1 MSDMVDALSERMA
14 ATQAALRERGQA
26 ARHARMREH
35 VLEAAAEPHVSAGPR
50 WWAWS
55 LAAGAVAAAVLLVWI
70 AVRPGP
76 LTFQVHGASEGSG
89 QALAFVAAGDDA
101 PLELSFSDG
110 SAMKLRPRTRV
121 RVGALRDDGADLVLE
136 SGTLDA
142 SLEPHTTGSWTVAAG
157 PYRVLVTGTAFWV
170 RWVPETETFELEL
183 SRGAVT
189 LQGPGIE
196 GVREV
201 AEGEHVVIAG
211 HRELAIAAEPVVRAA
226 AAAAERE
233 DLEPEELGI
242 DDDEAAPAPRAGT
255 RRGSGSKPSRGGG
268 GATGASAEDWRS
280 LAHQGSYREAIAAAE
295 AAGFSRLCGSLDAA
309 ALLELADAGR
319 YARKTARAREALLAL
334 RKRFPGTEAAAAA
347 SFDLG
352 RLASG
357 GASGCSDA
365 SQWFRTYLRERPQG
379 SMADAARHRIDECGA
394 TEEAGA
400 TP

>member
-1 MSDMVDALSERMA
+1 MSDVVDALTERMGA
-14 ATQAALRERGQA
+14 AQAELRERGSA

-35 VLEAAAEPHVSAGPR
+35 VLARAAEPRTSAGSR

-55 LAAGAVAAAVLLVWI
+55 LATGAVAAAVLLAWI

-76 LTFQVHGASEGSG
+76 LTFEVQGAGEAGMA
-89 QALAFVAAGDDA
+89 QAFVAADDE
-101 PLELSFSDG
+101 PLALSFSDG

-136 SGTLDA
+136 SGTVEA
-142 SLEPHTTGSWTVAAG
+142 TLEPRTSGSWTVAAG
-157 PYRVLVTGTAFWV
+157 PYRVLVIGTAFWV

-183 SRGAVT
+183 SRGAVKV
-189 LQGPGIE
+189 QGPGIE

-211 HRELAIAAEPVVRAA
+211 RHEVAVAEDVPAVRADEPDA
-226 AAAAERE
+226 ITIDEA
-233 DLEPEELGI
+233 EPEEGGP
-242 DDDEAAPAPRAGT
+242 EPEPRASA
-255 RRGSGSKPSRGGG
+255 RRGSGSKPSRAAG
-268 GATGASAEDWRS
+268 GATGGSIEDWRR

-357 GASGCSDA
+357 GAKRCGDA
-365 SQWFRTYLRERPQG
+365 TQWFRTYLRERPQG
-379 SMADAARHRIDECGA
+379 SMADAARHRIDECA
-394 TEEAGA
+394 ALEEAGA